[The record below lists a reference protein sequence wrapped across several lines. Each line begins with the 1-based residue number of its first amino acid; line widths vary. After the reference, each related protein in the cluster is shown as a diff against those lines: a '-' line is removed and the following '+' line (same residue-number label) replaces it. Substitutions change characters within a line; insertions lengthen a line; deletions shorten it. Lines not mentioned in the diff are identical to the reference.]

1 LSSRARRLRR
11 AAAVAFGICTL
22 AGPAFAQT
30 PSEIERAKQSFRA
43 GAAAYAAGEY
53 LTAIQAL
60 DAAYTL
66 TPLPAIGFSLAQ
78 AERRQYFVSH
88 EPAHLSRAILLFREY
103 VNNVPQGGRR
113 ADALDALSQ
122 LEPLSLARER
132 ESSPAPV
139 EADAVRRTR
148 VMILSETP
156 GARLSLDGGPAAGSP
171 LIREVSPGQHRVTAE
186 AKGFFSSEHQVT
198 ALDGEL
204 VVLPVRLLEQPSRLS
219 LSTRESA
226 EVYIDGTFA
235 SQGGARLSL
244 ELPSGTHRVVVAEKG
259 YRVAERTLDLD
270 PGETRAL
277 PMQLERTRQRKAA
290 LTLFITGGAALGATV
305 LLSALAIR
313 AENDAETYLGR
324 RSQGN
329 LSPAELDEYHDAVEL
344 RDRFRLATYVTLA
357 SAGGL
362 FVTGLFLYELDKPD
376 PKVVYKKPTPGE
388 REAPSARLRVAP
400 IVGSHA
406 LGALVRQTF

>member
-1 LSSRARRLRR
+1 MSSGARRLRR
-11 AAAVAFGICTL
+11 AAVVAFGIWTL
-22 AGPAFAQT
+22 VGPAFAQT

-186 AKGFFSSEHQVT
+186 AKGFFPSEHQVT

-259 YRVAERTLDLD
+259 YRVAERTLELD

-329 LSPAELDEYHDAVEL
+329 LSPAELDDYHDAVEL

-362 FVTGLFLYELDKPD
+362 FVTGLFLHELDRPD
-376 PKVVYKKPTPGE
+376 PKVVFKKPTPGE

-406 LGALVRQTF
+406 LGALVRQRF